1 MKAEKEIKKPKTGL
15 VLERPHATRSQ
26 RRGSLKRMPQ
36 WKEYKQLPFTHP
48 DSIEFRNTTRER
60 GNTINKEHQEA
71 QEKYTEAI
79 LSEKSGKIEKV
90 LKDLGHNKKYIDAYM
105 DAWFD
110 TTLNRRHNLKNGEE
124 HRFYK
129 ILKNNLND

>member
-1 MKAEKEIKKPKTGL
+1 MKTQKAKEVKSDIIFEK
-15 VLERPHATRSQ
+15 PHAGRTQ
-26 RRGSLKRMPQ
+26 RRGALKRMPQ

-48 DSIEFRNTTRER
+48 DSIEFRNNTRER
-60 GNTINKEHQEA
+60 GNEINKEHQEA

-79 LSEKSGKIEKV
+79 LSEKTGKIEKV
-90 LKDLGHNKKYIDAYM
+90 LKELGHNKKYIDAYM

-110 TTLNRRHNLKNGEE
+110 TTLNRRHNLLNGEE

-129 ILKNNLND
+129 ILKKNLND